1 MIHIIMAELKRNQ
14 QALSLTD
21 LSKRLQVDQPVLEAM
36 VTMLVRRGYLIETHY
51 EDAAGPCECGCETCP
66 RRASSIPIKT
76 YQLAERPR
84 EPFFRNVEQ

>member
-1 MIHIIMAELKRNQ
+1 MIHIIMSELKRNQ

-21 LSKRLQVDQPVLEAM
+21 LSKRLQVDQTVLEAM
-36 VTMLVRRGYLIETHY
+36 VTTLVRRGYLIETHQ
-51 EDAAGPCECGCETCP
+51 EHAGPCECGCETCP
-66 RRASSIPIKT
+66 RRASDMPITT